1 MHSHLV
7 LTPREYEASR
17 AGHFHAR
24 RLAFVLE
31 AAATV
36 PAGGTAVELGS
47 GPGSVLADV
56 SRARPDLR
64 CLGLDVDDAM
74 VAYANEAHGHDGVR
88 FATAE
93 VGRDPIPARADFV
106 FAIDVLHHVDDRAGF
121 LAAVTAALAPGG
133 IVAAIE
139 PNSLHPYV
147 ALSQERMRRQG
158 LDEDHFRRHAWEAA
172 FAAAGL
178 RVVSRSWLHA
188 FPALVRSVPAPVA
201 RLERHVERVPP
212 LAGSVAY
219 VLRRQAG

>member
-1 MHSHLV
+1 MRSHLV

-31 AAATV
+31 AATTV
-36 PAGGTAVELGS
+36 PAGGTAVELGC
-47 GPGSVLADV
+47 GPGSVLADF
-56 SRARPDLR
+56 SRARPELR

-74 VAYANEAHGHDGVR
+74 VAYANEAHGRDGLR
-88 FATAE
+88 FAVAQ
-93 VGRDPIPARADFV
+93 VGRDPIPEQADFV
-106 FAIDVLHHVDDRAGF
+106 FAIDVLHHVADPAPF
-121 LAAVTAALAPGG
+121 LAAVTAALTPGG
-133 IVAAIE
+133 VVAAIE

-158 LDEDHFRRHAWEAA
+158 LDEDHFRRRTWEAA

-178 RVVSRSWLHA
+178 RVESRSWLHA
-188 FPALVRSVPAPVA
+188 FPAFVRSVPSPVA
-201 RLERHVERVPP
+201 RLERLVERVPP

-219 VLRRQAG
+219 VLRRTEP

>member
-1 MHSHLV
+1 MRSHFV

-17 AGHFHAR
+17 AGHFHER
-24 RLAFVLE
+24 RLAFVLG
-31 AAATV
+31 AGATV
-36 PAGGTAVELGS
+36 PAGGAAVEIGC

-74 VAYANEAHGHDGVR
+74 VAYANEAHGHEQLR
-88 FATAE
+88 FAVAQ
-93 VGRDPIPARADFV
+93 VGRDPIPEQADFV
-106 FAIDVLHHVDDRAGF
+106 FAIDVLHHVDDPAGF

-133 IVAAIE
+133 LVAAIE

-147 ALSQERMRRQG
+147 ALSQERMRRRG
-158 LDEDHFRRHAWEAA
+158 LDEDHFRRGVWEPA

-178 RVVSRSWLHA
+178 RIESRRWLHA
-188 FPALVRSVPAPVA
+188 FPAFVRSVPPAVA
-201 RLERHVERVPP
+201 RLEQLVERVPP

-219 VLRRQAG
+219 VLRRR

>member
-1 MHSHLV
+1 MRSHLV

-24 RLAFVLE
+24 RLAFLLD

-36 PAGGTAVELGS
+36 PAGGTAVELGC

-74 VAYANEAHGHDGVR
+74 VAYANDAHGHEGLS
-88 FATAE
+88 FAVAQ
-93 VGRDPIPARADFV
+93 VGRDPIPAEADFV
-106 FAIDVLHHVDDRAGF
+106 FAIDVLHHVDDPAGF
-121 LAAVTAALAPGG
+121 LRAVSAALAPGG
-133 IVAAIE
+133 VVAAIE

-147 ALSQERMRRQG
+147 AFSQERMRRQG
-158 LDEDHFRRHAWEAA
+158 LDEDHFRRQRWEAA

-178 RVVSRSWLHA
+178 RVESRLWLHA
-188 FPALVRSVPAPVA
+188 FPAVVRSVPPSIA
-201 RLERHVERVPP
+201 RVERLVERVPP

-219 VLRRQAG
+219 VLRRTGA